1 MENLTV
7 KVTPEVFE
15 LLLEFIKS
23 AEKEIKTEEVQQ
35 ITFYK

>member
-15 LLLEFIKS
+15 LLLEFVKS
-23 AEKEIKTEEVQQ
+23 AEKLKNRRNTTNNIL
-35 ITFYK
+35 